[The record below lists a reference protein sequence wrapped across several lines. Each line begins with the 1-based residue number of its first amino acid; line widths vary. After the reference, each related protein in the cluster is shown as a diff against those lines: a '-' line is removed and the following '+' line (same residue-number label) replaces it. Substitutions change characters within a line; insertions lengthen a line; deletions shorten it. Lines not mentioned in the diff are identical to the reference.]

1 MSPIRSPGTGT
12 TGFIMN
18 ISIPAAVT
26 ALGTTL
32 LIASLPADAS
42 DRLKDNFTFTYQIEV
57 AGADTTD
64 MATDKQLRDSGT
76 KMVPAQPSAKS
87 RDALK
92 QDAPKEIKM
101 VTPEKVPADT
111 PKAEPAATE
120 ASQTAPTNA
129 AQETKPEPA
138 VMKKADAPKAAA
150 LKTDAGKDLLFRPY
164 LRIDTGY
171 AMTSDPDGKGANGPH
186 RSVSVQDTGLLSLGM
201 GAKVDDQMRAEG
213 MITYRSPMQVDG
225 TNGANNTVSGEV
237 DSISAM
243 FNLYYDVEQ
252 VHQWLGSDTFTPY
265 FGAGVGM
272 SMLDT
277 SAMTTTGGN
286 TERGAQVYNLTYA
299 AMAGVS
305 SKVSESISVDVGYRF
320 INLGQFEQD
329 GSFSNGT
336 SGTATKYDDLFAHEF
351 RAGLRFQ
358 F

>member
-1 MSPIRSPGTGT
+1 MK
-12 TGFIMN
+12 
-18 ISIPAAVT
+18 ISVPAAVT

-32 LIASLPADAS
+32 LIASQPAGAG
-42 DRLKDNFTFTYQIEV
+42 DRLKDDFSFTYQIEV

-64 MATDKQLRDSGT
+64 MATDKQLRESGT

-92 QDAPKEIKM
+92 QDAPKEIKTS
-101 VTPEKVPADT
+101 TPEKVPADP
-111 PKAEPAATE
+111 PKAEPAEAEAT
-120 ASQTAPTNA
+120 QIAPTNA

-138 VMKKADAPKAAA
+138 MMKKADTPKAPP
-150 LKTDAGKDLLFRPY
+150 LKNDAGKDLLFRPY

-171 AMTSDPDGKGANGPH
+171 AMTNDPEGTGTNGPH
-186 RSVSVQDTGLLSLGM
+186 RSVSIQDTGLLSLGL

-213 MITYRSPMQVDG
+213 MITYRSPMQIDG
-225 TNGANNTVSGEV
+225 TNGANNTISGEV

-252 VHQWLGSDTFTPY
+252 VHQWLGGDTFTPY
-265 FGAGVGM
+265 VGAGVGL

-277 SAMTTTGGN
+277 SMLTTTGGN

-299 AMAGVS
+299 AMAGVT
-305 SKVSESISVDVGYRF
+305 SKLSETISVDVGYRF
-320 INLGQFEQD
+320 INLGQFEHD